1 MFSAE
6 REVKSVVVTGPTG
19 AIGHALCTLLL
30 KEGRRV
36 YAVVRPNSNRI
47 STLPDGVDIIGC
59 DISGYKGL
67 GDRIGHADAFVH
79 LAWANTF
86 GGGRNDM
93 PSQIANI
100 QYSID
105 AVNAAA
111 ELGCK
116 VFVGAGSQAE
126 YGRVNEAL
134 TAETP
139 CFPENGYGMAKLCAG
154 EMTRVECQKYG
165 MDHIWFRILSVYGPL
180 DNPNSL
186 ISYVIRSF
194 LNGEKPSLTKCE
206 QMWDYIYSEDT
217 ARAFLLA
224 LEHGS
229 NGAVYPL
236 GSGECRPLSEYVECI
251 RNMINPQLA
260 IGFGDKPYPD
270 KQVMYLKADINEL
283 NDDTGWKP
291 QLPFESGIRDIV
303 EHMKN
308 NEYIFNSIC
317 VWVGGGKTL

>member
-1 MFSAE
+1 MFSAD
-6 REVKSVVVTGPTG
+6 RKIKSVVVTGPTG

-36 YAVVRPNSNRI
+36 YAVVRPNSNRT
-47 STLPDGVDIIGC
+47 STLPDGVDIIEC
-59 DISGYKGL
+59 DISGYRRL
-67 GDRIGHADAFVH
+67 AEMIGEADAFIH

-105 AVNAAA
+105 AVTAAA
-111 ELGCK
+111 ELGCI

-126 YGRVNEAL
+126 NGRVNETL

-154 EMTRVECQKYG
+154 EMTRVECEKYG
-165 MDHIWFRILSVYGPL
+165 MDHIWFRILSVYGPH

-206 QMWDYIYSEDT
+206 QMWDYIYSEDA

-224 LEHGS
+224 IEHGR

-236 GSGECRPLSEYVECI
+236 GSGECRPLFKFVECI
-251 RNMINPQLA
+251 RDIINPELA

-270 KQVMYLKADINEL
+270 KQVMYLHADISEL
-283 NDDTGWKP
+283 TEDTGFRP
-291 QLPFESGIRDIV
+291 EISFLEGIG
-303 EHMKN
+303 N
-308 NEYIFNSIC
+308 NI
-317 VWVGGGKTL
+317 KTVN

>member
-1 MFSAE
+1 MFSVD
-6 REVKSVVVTGPTG
+6 RKIKTVVVTGPTG
-19 AIGHALCTLLL
+19 AIGHALCNLLV
-30 KEGRRV
+30 KKGTRV
-36 YAVVRPNSNRI
+36 YAVVRPDSNRA
-47 STLPDGVDIIGC
+47 STLPDGVNIIEC
-59 DISGYKGL
+59 DISSYNCLAAK
-67 GDRIGHADAFVH
+67 IEHADAFVH

-93 PSQIANI
+93 SSQIANI

-111 ELGCK
+111 ELGCQ

-165 MDHIWFRILSVYGPL
+165 MDHIWFRILSVYGPH

-194 LNGEKPSLTKCE
+194 LNGEKPSLTGCE
-206 QMWDYIYSEDT
+206 QMWDYIYSDD
-217 ARAFLLA
+217 AAGAILLA
-224 LEHGS
+224 LEHGR

-236 GSGECRPLSEYVECI
+236 GSGKCRPLSEYVKSI
-251 RNMINPQLA
+251 RDLINPHLE

-270 KQVMYLKADINEL
+270 KQVMHLQADISEL
-283 NDDTGWKP
+283 TEDTEFRP
-291 QLPFESGIRDIV
+291 RFSFSEGIRSLLKQERKESCIV
-303 EHMKN
+303 GVEK
-308 NEYIFNSIC
+308 E
-317 VWVGGGKTL
+317 